1 MANYH
6 SYSVIVTGITW
17 DVFPIHC
24 CLATEADALGTP
36 LAPQFPF
43 LWLPD
48 LLGARGSPLGLPGH
62 SEGGGRTH
70 SISPPLSRLPAFL
83 PVPQR
88 PFSVSFLCPP
98 ASFLSVSRLCP
109 RRPFSVFPAHSSIS
123 TLTLPAACMRRLHSP
138 RRVRSIRN
146 PQPDACTRRAALYT
160 RSIRVPTICLFR
172 SHHFAVVPC
181 CLLQ

>member
-36 LAPQFPF
+36 LTPQFPF

-62 SEGGGRTH
+62 SEGGGRAH
-70 SISPPLSRLPAFL
+70 SISPPLSHLPAFL
-83 PVPQR
+83 SVPQR

-98 ASFLSVSRLCP
+98 ASFLSVSRSFLHLHAYPTRCMHAA
-109 RRPFSVFPAHSSIS
+109 V
-123 TLTLPAACMRRLHSP
+123 TLPPSSAQHP
-138 RRVRSIRN
+138 K
-146 PQPDACTRRAALYT
+146 PP
-160 RSIRVPTICLFR
+160 P
-172 SHHFAVVPC
+172 
-181 CLLQ
+181 